1 MSTQNFGIAEY
12 DPAPTATSSG
22 SHQDGN
28 EIRDTLVIDGMSCA
42 SCAASIETVLKGVPG
57 IQEAGV
63 NFASEKLNL
72 RYDPDT
78 IRLSEIKKRV
88 KDVGYELREQDDEA
102 DADAEVTKMHQAKR
116 RLMLSSLLAGTIM
129 VLMVVHMFV
138 ARVPGYL
145 AIVTLL
151 GAPVVFGL
159 GFHVHLASFR
169 ALRSGRPNMDVL
181 VSLGSLPPF
190 LIGLAGF
197 FFPVQTFIE
206 MATTI
211 MTFHLIGKYL
221 EARAKGH
228 ASQAIRKLIQMG
240 AKTAVILVDGQE
252 TEVEVKE
259 LKTGDIMIVKPGEK
273 VPTDGR
279 VVSGTSRVD
288 ESMATGEPVPVAK
301 TEGDEVI
308 GATINKNGVLRVEVT
323 KVGKDTFLSQV
334 IKLVEECQGTKV
346 PIQEFAD
353 RVTGYFVPIILAI
366 TALTFISFNLFPEF
380 HQGIMQWGAGFLP
393 WVNPDLTPLTAAFI
407 TSTAVLVIACPC
419 ALGLGTP
426 TALMVGSGIGAE
438 RGILIRN
445 GEAVQTMKD
454 VRAIAF
460 DKTGTITEGRPTVTD
475 MVTATDVS
483 EEQLLSAA
491 AALERNSEHPLA
503 HAVVEAADQRKLPVT
518 EVESFEA
525 VTGAGVSGSLD
536 GKILRVGTRRMMSD
550 AGMDPSSFE
559 SYLERLETEAKTA
572 MLVSHGERILGII
585 AVADPIKEDSVRAIA
600 ALEKKGI
607 RTAMITGDNERTAAA
622 IAKRVGISRVIAGVL
637 PDGKVDE
644 IRRLQ
649 EEFGMVAM
657 VGDGIN
663 DAPALK
669 QANVGIAIG
678 TGTDVA
684 IEAADVTLVRG
695 SLEGLVTSVNLS
707 TEIFR
712 KIKQNYFWAWAYN
725 AVAVPIAVFGL
736 LHPMIGAAAM
746 AMSSLNVVYNSL
758 RLKKRP
764 I

>member
-1 MSTQNFGIAEY
+1 MSTPNHRIAEY
-12 DPAPTATSSG
+12 DPASAEAPGG
-22 SHQDGN
+22 SENGGS
-28 EIRDTLVIDGMSCA
+28 EIKDTLVIDGMSCA
-42 SCAASIETVLKGVPG
+42 ACAASIETVLKGVPG

-88 KDVGYELREQDDEA
+88 KNVGYELREQDDEA
-102 DADAEVTKMHQAKR
+102 DADAEVTKMKQAKR
-116 RLMLSSLLAGTIM
+116 RLVLSSLSAGTVM

-138 ARVPGYL
+138 AQVPGYL
-145 AIVTLL
+145 GIVTLL

-159 GFHVHLASFR
+159 GFHVHIASFR
-169 ALRSGRPNMDVL
+169 VLRSGRPNMDVL

-240 AKTAVILVDGQE
+240 AKTANIMVDGQE

-259 LKTGDIMIVKPGEK
+259 LKTGDLMIVKPGEK

-279 VVSGTSRVD
+279 VVAGESRVD
-288 ESMATGEPVPVAK
+288 ESMATGESVPVAK
-301 TEGDEVI
+301 AVGDEVI

-353 RVTGYFVPIILAI
+353 RATSYFVPVILTI

-454 VRAIAF
+454 IRAIAF

-475 MVTATDVS
+475 MVSAAGVS

-491 AALERNSEHPLA
+491 AALERSSEHPLA
-503 HAVVEAADQRKLPVT
+503 HAVVEAADRRKLPVT

-525 VTGAGVSGSLD
+525 VTGAGVRGSLA
-536 GKILRVGTRRMMSD
+536 GEILRVGTRQMMSD
-550 AGMDPSSFE
+550 AGMDPSAFE
-559 SYLERLETEAKTA
+559 SDLERLESEAKTA
-572 MLVSHGERILGII
+572 MLVSRAERILGII
-585 AVADPIKEDSVRAIA
+585 AVADPIKEDSVKAIA

-622 IAKRVGISRVIAGVL
+622 IAKKVGISRVIAGVL

-649 EEFGMVAM
+649 KEFGLVAM

-684 IEAADVTLVRG
+684 IEAADITLVRG
-695 SLEGLVTSVNLS
+695 SLDGLVTSVNLS

>member
-12 DPAPTATSSG
+12 NPASTEAPGSSENG
-22 SHQDGN
+22 GN
-28 EIRDTLVIDGMSCA
+28 EIKDTLVIDGMSCA

-72 RYDPDT
+72 RYDPNT

-88 KDVGYELREQDDEA
+88 KDVGYELREQDDET
-102 DADAEVTKMHQAKR
+102 DADAEVAKMNQAKR
-116 RLMLSSLLAGTIM
+116 RLVLSSLLAGTVM
-129 VLMVVHMFV
+129 VLMVLHMFV
-138 ARVPGYL
+138 AQVPGYL
-145 AIVTLL
+145 ALVTLL

-159 GFHVHLASFR
+159 GFHVHIASFR

-221 EARAKGH
+221 EARAKGR

-240 AKTAVILVDGQE
+240 AKTAIILVDGQE

-259 LKTGDIMIVKPGEK
+259 LKAGDLMIVKPGEK

-279 VVSGTSRVD
+279 VVSGQSRVD
-288 ESMATGEPVPVAK
+288 ESMATGEPVPVSK
-301 TEGDEVI
+301 SEGDEVI

-353 RVTGYFVPIILAI
+353 RVTGYFVPIILTI

-393 WVNPDLTPLTAAFI
+393 WVNPNLTPLTAAFI

-454 VRAIAF
+454 IRAIAF

-475 MVTATDVS
+475 MVTAEGVS
-483 EEQLLSAA
+483 EEQLLTAA
-491 AALERNSEHPLA
+491 AALERSSEHPLA
-503 HAVVEAADQRKLPVT
+503 HAVVEAAEQRKLPLT
-518 EVESFEA
+518 EIEAFEA
-525 VTGAGVSGSLD
+525 VTGAGVRGSLD
-536 GKILRVGTRRMMSD
+536 GEILRVGTRRMMSD
-550 AGMDPSSFE
+550 AGMDPSAFE
-559 SYLERLETEAKTA
+559 SDLERLETEAKTA

-622 IAKRVGISRVIAGVL
+622 IAKKVGISRVIAGVL

-649 EEFGMVAM
+649 EEFGLVAM